1 MTKNNSNNIQK
12 IKKQQQRRKDYYLKL
27 WGLDENNSHTEAQ
40 RFTKQYPPE
49 PYYLPKNRF
58 LKDWNWQQ
66 KFNSLEEAT
75 EFLLNYCTELGP
87 LARECIN
94 RLNKNSELIKQLTFQ
109 NKSLKTQMK
118 GVYSNDTRRR
128 KNEEKGAI

>member
-1 MTKNNSNNIQK
+1 MRIWGLDKNNS
-12 IKKQQQRRKDYYLKL
+12 Y
-27 WGLDENNSHTEAQ
+27 TEQ
-40 RFTKQYPPE
+40 PRFTKQYPPE

-58 LKDWNWQQ
+58 LKDWNWKQ

-87 LARECIN
+87 LARECIS
-94 RLNKNSELIKQLTFQ
+94 RLNKNSELIKQLTHE
-109 NKSLKTQMK
+109 NKSLKNQMK

-128 KNEEKGAI
+128 KNEEKRAF

>member
-1 MTKNNSNNIQK
+1 MQTKKTDSELRREHYSKILDIEEKNS
-12 IKKQQQRRKDYYLKL
+12 LS
-27 WGLDENNSHTEAQ
+27 GLH
-40 RFTKQYPPE
+40 RFTKQYAPE

-118 GVYSNDTRRR
+118 GVYSNDKKRR
-128 KNEEKGAI
+128 KHEEKRAF

>member
-1 MTKNNSNNIQK
+1 MMANKKTNSD
-12 IKKQQQRRKDYYLKL
+12 RRREYYLRI
-27 WGLDENNSHTEAQ
+27 WGLDKNNSHTDAR
-40 RFTKQYPPE
+40 RFVKQYAPA

-87 LARECIN
+87 LAQECIN
-94 RLNKNSELIKQLTFQ
+94 RLNKNSEFIKELTHQ

-128 KNEEKGAI
+128 KNEEKGPI

>member
-1 MTKNNSNNIQK
+1 MQPK
-12 IKKQQQRRKDYYLKL
+12 IRGLSEKKSYADA
-27 WGLDENNSHTEAQ
+27 H
-40 RFTKQYPPE
+40 RFTKQYAPE
-49 PYYLPKNRF
+49 PNYLPKNRF
-58 LKDWNWQQ
+58 LKDWNWKQNF
-66 KFNSLEEAT
+66 KSIEEAT

-94 RLNKNSELIKQLTFQ
+94 RLNKNSEFIKELTYQ

-128 KNEEKGAI
+128 KNEEKRTI

>member
-1 MTKNNSNNIQK
+1 MMANKKTNSD
-12 IKKQQQRRKDYYLKL
+12 RRREYYLRI
-27 WGLDENNSHTEAQ
+27 WGLDENNSHTEAH

-87 LARECIN
+87 LARECIS
-94 RLNKNSELIKQLTFQ
+94 RLNKNSELIKELTYQ
-109 NKSLKTQMK
+109 NKSLKTEMK

>member
-1 MTKNNSNNIQK
+1 MK
-12 IKKQQQRRKDYYLKL
+12 IKKTNSERRREYYLRI
-27 WGLDENNSHTEAQ
+27 WGLDKNNSHTEPH
-40 RFTKQYPPE
+40 RFAKQYAPE

-94 RLNKNSELIKQLTFQ
+94 RLNKNSELIKELTYQ

-118 GVYSNDTRRR
+118 GVYSNDTRLR
-128 KNEEKGAI
+128 KNEEKGPI

>member
-1 MTKNNSNNIQK
+1 MQNKRTKLIINHRNSDYYMKLWGLKKNNSNTAAHI
-12 IKKQQQRRKDYYLKL
+12 
-27 WGLDENNSHTEAQ
+27 
-40 RFTKQYPPE
+40 FVKQYAPE
-49 PYYLPKNRF
+49 PKYLPKNRF
-58 LKDWNWQQ
+58 LKDWNW
-66 KFNSLEEAT
+66 KRNFKSLEGAT

-94 RLNKNSELIKQLTFQ
+94 RLNKNSELIKELTYQ
-109 NKSLKTQMK
+109 NKSLKTHMK

>member
-1 MTKNNSNNIQK
+1 MANKKTNSD
-12 IKKQQQRRKDYYLKL
+12 RRREYYLRI
-27 WGLDENNSHTEAQ
+27 WGLDENNSHTDAR
-40 RFTKQYPPE
+40 RFVKQYAPE

-87 LARECIN
+87 LAQECIN
-94 RLNKNSELIKQLTFQ
+94 RLNKNSELIKELTYQ

-128 KNEEKGAI
+128 KNEEKRSF

>member
-1 MTKNNSNNIQK
+1 MT
-12 IKKQQQRRKDYYLKL
+12 IKLTNQERRKAYYMRI
-27 WGLDENNSHTEAQ
+27 WGLDQNNSHTGAH
-40 RFTKQYPPE
+40 RFTKQYAPE

-66 KFNSLEEAT
+66 KFNSLEDAT

-87 LARECIN
+87 LAQECIN
-94 RLNKNSELIKQLTFQ
+94 RLNKNSELIKELTYQ

-118 GVYSNDTRRR
+118 GVYSNDKDRR
-128 KNEEKGAI
+128 KHEEHEEKGAFRLPRA

>member
-1 MTKNNSNNIQK
+1 MMANKKTNSD
-12 IKKQQQRRKDYYLKL
+12 RRREYYLRI
-27 WGLDENNSHTEAQ
+27 WGLDENNSHTDAR
-40 RFTKQYPPE
+40 RFVKQYAPE

-94 RLNKNSELIKQLTFQ
+94 RLNKNSELIKELTYQ

-128 KNEEKGAI
+128 KNEEKGVI

>member
-1 MTKNNSNNIQK
+1 MMANKKTNSD
-12 IKKQQQRRKDYYLKL
+12 RRREYYLRI
-27 WGLDENNSHTEAQ
+27 WGLDENNSHTDAR
-40 RFTKQYPPE
+40 RFVKQYAPE

-87 LARECIN
+87 LAQECIN
-94 RLNKNSELIKQLTFQ
+94 RLNKNSELIKELTYQ
-109 NKSLKTQMK
+109 NKSLKTEMK

>member
-1 MTKNNSNNIQK
+1 MIKTNKERRREYYMRIWGLDKNNS
-12 IKKQQQRRKDYYLKL
+12 Y
-27 WGLDENNSHTEAQ
+27 TEQ
-40 RFTKQYPPE
+40 PRFTKQYPPE

-58 LKDWNWQQ
+58 LKDWNWKQ

-87 LARECIN
+87 LARECIS
-94 RLNKNSELIKQLTFQ
+94 RLNKNSELIKQLTHE
-109 NKSLKTQMK
+109 NKSLKNQMK

-128 KNEEKGAI
+128 KDEEKGAI